1 MPLPRRRLPS
11 VVDAVMQGG
20 MEGVGFLSVLI
31 VLLLIA
37 LVALAVTATVWLI
50 RDMSVRRRGVAG
62 RGGGQTSDP

>member
-1 MPLPRRRLPS
+1 
-11 VVDAVMQGG
+11 MQGG
-20 MEGVGFLSVLI
+20 MEGFGFLSVLI

-50 RDMSVRRRGVAG
+50 RDMSVRQRGVAD